1 MKTDSGETLGQLS
14 DFQNNSL
21 LMLNENGVFKAI
33 PWDQIVTMELNNK
46 EEEQPIKV
54 LNSEA
59 IHPR

>member
-1 MKTDSGETLGQLS
+1 
-14 DFQNNSL
+14 
-21 LMLNENGVFKAI
+21 MLNENGVFKAI